1 MGWKHLALLLTAGLF
16 LQEASAKDLKITLP
30 KKGELTPVQRLNR
43 EGVDALRKN
52 QYEKARTLFYK
63 AYLYDPDDPFTLNNL
78 GYIAEL
84 DGEVGRAQEYYAM
97 AAKEPTDAIIDKA
110 SMSEMKG
117 QAFSKFVNNQDNVA
131 LQVNRSNVQAI
142 RLLSESRA
150 PEADILLQRT
160 LKLDPNN
167 VFTLNNLGVAKEME
181 GEFEDAIR
189 YYSTAARENSTE
201 PAVVTLSTAWRG
213 KPIAQMASE
222 NAKKLQARLATEQ
235 TVEARVARLN
245 LRGVSAINR
254 NEWQTARQDFQEAY
268 QLDPNNAFSLNNLG
282 YLSEME
288 GDRET
293 AQVFYEKAQRAA
305 GSNFRVGLAT
315 RHSAEGLPLIAVAQ
329 DSDQKVEAKVEQTA
343 AIRRQQGGPIRL
355 KTRDNKYVEDDSQP
369 SIIEVPDVPRPPA
382 DNITPLNPVPRPS
395 DDNTTIE
402 TIPRPP
408 Q

>member
-1 MGWKHLALLLTAGLF
+1 MQCHPATLFPDLHPTRAGFCAADLNGRGIVMGWKHLALLLTAGLF

-97 AAKEPTDAIIDKA
+97 AAQEPTDAIIDKA

-150 PEADILLQRT
+150 PEADILLQKT

-213 KPIAQMASE
+213 KPIAQMA
-222 NAKKLQARLATEQ
+222 
-235 TVEARVARLN
+235 
-245 LRGVSAINR
+245 
-254 NEWQTARQDFQEAY
+254 Y
-268 QLDPNNAFSLNNLG
+268 
-282 YLSEME
+282 
-288 GDRET
+288 
-293 AQVFYEKAQRAA
+293 
-305 GSNFRVGLAT
+305 
-315 RHSAEGLPLIAVAQ
+315 
-329 DSDQKVEAKVEQTA
+329 
-343 AIRRQQGGPIRL
+343 
-355 KTRDNKYVEDDSQP
+355 
-369 SIIEVPDVPRPPA
+369 
-382 DNITPLNPVPRPS
+382 
-395 DDNTTIE
+395 
-402 TIPRPP
+402 
-408 Q
+408 